1 MAKKKKDK
9 GQKKGAS
16 KKPQKEKKG
25 AATVDTS
32 ENAFPAEVLEVMGKV
47 GTKQGGMQVRVKIMA
62 GRDEGKIM
70 RRNVLGPIKAGDIL
84 ILRETEIEASPIRGR
99 RGK

>member
-1 MAKKKKDK
+1 MGKKQGKTTKEPKAKKERK
-9 GQKKGAS
+9 
-16 KKPQKEKKG
+16 
-25 AATVDTS
+25 ATTVGTS
-32 ENAFPAEVLEVMGKV
+32 EHSYPAEVLEIVGKV
-47 GTKQGGMQVRVKIMA
+47 GTKQGGVQVRVKILS
-62 GRDEGKIM
+62 GGDEGKIM